1 MTRSK
6 SSVLI
11 AGLVLGASLLT
22 PSGILASDQATQDLY
37 KERCQKCH
45 GADGKGD
52 TPAGKKLEARD
63 FHSPEFAKMTD
74 AELIK
79 VTTDGKKKMP
89 AFKEK
94 LSGDEIKALIA
105 YIRQLSKK

>member
-1 MTRSK
+1 MLHTK
-6 SSVLI
+6 WADVF
-11 AGLVLGASLLT
+11 AGLVLGSLLAS
-22 PSGILASDQATQDLY
+22 PAQALASDQTTQDLY

-45 GADGKGD
+45 GADGKAD
-52 TPAGKKLEARD
+52 TPAGKKLEAHD
-63 FHSPEFAKMTD
+63 FHSEEVTKMTD
-74 AELIK
+74 AEWIK

-94 LSGDEIKALIA
+94 LSADEIKSLIA